1 MAGKK
6 QKEKSINENWESE
19 LAAYDAECANIEK
32 EFYEKHFVV
41 TKSGYSELTKE
52 ENKVFILYLNGIP
65 CAEIAKQ
72 FSVEN
77 EVISGLIEVIKAK
90 LSVI

>member
-6 QKEKSINENWESE
+6 QKEKPINDNWEAE
-19 LAAYDAECANIEK
+19 IAAYDAECARIEK
-32 EFYEKHFVV
+32 EFYEKHFIINE
-41 TKSGYSELTKE
+41 SGNSGLTEE
-52 ENKVFILYLNGIP
+52 ENEVFILYLNGVP

-77 EVISGLIEVIKAK
+77 ETITGLIELIKAK